1 MQTETAKKIWSDQQ
15 LLMINALH
23 MFSASY
29 FSGDVKITEAPQM
42 QRLPAGAAAKG
53 DAADGRRGSG
63 NRLGG
68 AEAPGL
74 PSGAEAKGHQF
85 DQRLYA
91 IGQSRPAGAV
101 PAVPAA
107 SGSN

>member
-29 FSGDVKITEAPQM
+29 FSGDVKITEAPDQG
-42 QRLPAGAAAKG
+42 GAADSTAPKGNAGQGTDLVAPKRPDCPPEQKQRVINSINAYVQSAK
-53 DAADGRRGSG
+53 AAPP
-63 NRLGG
+63 
-68 AEAPGL
+68 AP
-74 PSGAEAKGHQF
+74 S
-85 DQRLYA
+85 
-91 IGQSRPAGAV
+91 
-101 PAVPAA
+101 PAVPAS